1 MPKREVLY
9 RGNFYTVELALTAN
23 GRCPGKKFLNDL
35 SKLDKE
41 RILRII
47 KRLADKADKGKLA
60 NRQQF
65 KKIEGEDFFEFKN
78 FQIRMPCY
86 FHTDGRVIITHGF
99 MKKDDLIPPEQIVRM
114 KRIRNEYEKRT

>member
-9 RGNFYTVELALTAN
+9 KGNFYTVELALTAN
-23 GRCPGKKFLNDL
+23 GRCPGKKFLDGL
-35 SKLDKE
+35 SKLDRE

-47 KRLADKADKGKLA
+47 KRLADKAGKGKLA

-78 FQIRMPCY
+78 FQIRVPCY

-99 MKKDDLIPPEQIVRM
+99 MKKGDSIPPEQIVRM